1 VKRADDFPFCCG
13 INIRDLHDDFVLD
26 IGHDKTMDWKRRK
39 INTTILENET
49 GYVKKVWGS
58 YNTVCLA
65 YPNYYRTGMA
75 NLGFQTVYK
84 ILNDQPSFLCERV
97 FLPAS
102 GNDARIVS
110 GAAGIF
116 SLENQKSIAE
126 FDILA
131 FSLSFENDYP
141 NILKMLDLAGIPPRA
156 KDRLENYPLMI
167 GGGIAA
173 TLNPE
178 PLADF
183 FDLFILGEAEEV
195 LPQFCRY
202 FEEAR
207 RLGHDR
213 RKLLSGLQKEINNIY
228 VPGLYEVRYSADSK
242 IQSISQR
249 DKDLPEKIKIK
260 HVKDINA
267 FCTQEV
273 ISAPQMEMED
283 MFLVEVNRGCARSCR
298 FCAASFVYRPVRF
311 RGFAE
316 IAASIDYGLKR
327 KKKIGL
333 VGTAVSE
340 HPDLM
345 RICEY
350 ISAQGAQAG
359 LGSLRIDQIDEKM
372 VDLIKAHGIETVAL
386 APEAGSQRMRDV
398 LRKDITEAD
407 IMRAAE
413 LLAGKEIPNLRL
425 YFMVGLPGEEE
436 RDIDAIIELVGKIRH
451 HVLNKFEGKKK
462 FRRITLSINQFIPKP
477 ATPFQWCPLA
487 DVNSAGKKIKKIE
500 NAFRRERQIKV
511 IHDVPKWNYVQAL
524 LSLGDR
530 RVGEILLA
538 VNRLEGNWA
547 QVLKEVNINADFYVY
562 RQKQF
567 DEVLPWDIID
577 LGVSKKA
584 LISEYQKAVCLVARE
599 YQELMKKDTAKYK

>member
-1 VKRADDFPFCCG
+1 
-13 INIRDLHDDFVLD
+13 
-26 IGHDKTMDWKRRK
+26 MDWKLK
-39 INTTILENET
+39 KKYATVLESET
-49 GYVKKVWGS
+49 GYVKKVWGA
-58 YNTVCLA
+58 YNTVGLA
-65 YPNYYRTGMA
+65 YPNQYRTGMA
-75 NLGFQTVYK
+75 NLGFQTIYK
-84 ILNDQPSFLCERV
+84 IFNDLPSFLCERV
-97 FLPAS
+97 FLPVS
-102 GNDARIVS
+102 GNDAKFVS

-116 SLENQKSIAE
+116 SIENQKAINE

-131 FSLSFENDYP
+131 FSISFENDYP
-141 NILKMLDLAGIPPRA
+141 NVLKLLDLAGIPLLA
-156 KDRLENYPLMI
+156 KDRSENHPLVI
-167 GGGIAA
+167 GGGIAL

-195 LPQFCRY
+195 LPEFCRY

-213 RKLLSGLQKEINNIY
+213 RKLLDNLQRQINNIY
-228 VPGLYEVRYSADSK
+228 VPGLYEVKYCVESK
-242 IQSISQR
+242 IQSIMP
-249 DKDLPEKIKIK
+249 KDAGLPEKIKIK
-260 HVKDINA
+260 HIKDINT
-267 FCTQEV
+267 FYTEEV
-273 ISAPQMEMED
+273 ISAPETEMED

-311 RGFAE
+311 RSYKE
-316 IAASIDYGLKR
+316 IAASVDHGLKR

-340 HPDLM
+340 HPDLA

-350 ISAQGAQAG
+350 IIAKSARAG
-359 LGSLRIDQIDEKM
+359 LGSLRIDQIDEKI
-372 VDLIKAHGIETVAL
+372 VDLIKANGIETVAL

-398 LRKDITEAD
+398 LRKDITQDD
-407 IMRAAE
+407 IMRAVE
-413 LLAGKEIPNLRL
+413 LLAEKDIPNLRL
-425 YFMVGLPGEEE
+425 YFMVGLPGEVEQ
-436 RDIDAIIELVGKIRH
+436 DIDAIIELTGTIQH
-451 HVLNKFEGKKK
+451 HILSKFEGKKK
-462 FRRITLSINQFIPKP
+462 FRRITLSVNQFIPKP
-477 ATPFQWCPLA
+477 ATPFQWCALA
-487 DVNSAGKKIKKIE
+487 DVNAVGRKIKKIE
-500 NAFRRERQIKV
+500 NAFRREKSIKV

-547 QVLKEVNINADFYVY
+547 QALKEVNINADFYVY
-562 RQKQF
+562 RQKQS

-584 LISEYQKAVCLVARE
+584 LINEYQ
-599 YQELMKKDTAKYK
+599 DIG